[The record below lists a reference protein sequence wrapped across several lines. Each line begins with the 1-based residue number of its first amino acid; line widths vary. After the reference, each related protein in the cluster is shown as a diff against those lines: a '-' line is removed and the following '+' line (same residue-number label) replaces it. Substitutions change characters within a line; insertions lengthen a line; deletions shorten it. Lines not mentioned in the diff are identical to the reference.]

1 MTARL
6 PRLQT
11 WLCYIA
17 VFILASTISIS
28 SALLAAPTIWSSKSV
43 LAKLTLLKIAVDHH
57 DDESDFVTSNHMC
70 KKSFDTLPRIYVG
83 QEISAL
89 YKGAQVPLTMDQAHY
104 LTRVHRIRPKRQQH
118 GVEDDSEKQSSI
130 SVRVFN
136 EANGEWLG
144 QIIQLNDKNSKNKA
158 SKINSAAYTELIIE
172 CVEQIRRKEHCV
184 TVSSLATCWVLFS
197 PIRKERMKIL
207 VEKCTEL
214 GVHGFIPLR
223 TSRTVST
230 NIDKLDIKKMRS
242 QIIEASEQCERLSI
256 PKLVINPLASFLNN
270 NNTQEMATLSEVLLN
285 WDTLNLLRSSNST
298 SIRNAVA
305 VVCRERESGEYTRP
319 ITETLSELSHVR
331 SDVFFLIG
339 PEGGWSPEEESIF
352 DNNSDYPFIRSVSLV
367 RGLVLRSETAAIV
380 AAGAFLSSIS

>member
-1 MTARL
+1 
-6 PRLQT
+6 
-11 WLCYIA
+11 
-17 VFILASTISIS
+17 
-28 SALLAAPTIWSSKSV
+28 
-43 LAKLTLLKIAVDHH
+43 
-57 DDESDFVTSNHMC
+57 
-70 KKSFDTLPRIYVG
+70 
-83 QEISAL
+83 
-89 YKGAQVPLTMDQAHY
+89 
-104 LTRVHRIRPKRQQH
+104 
-118 GVEDDSEKQSSI
+118 
-130 SVRVFN
+130 
-136 EANGEWLG
+136 
-144 QIIQLNDKNSKNKA
+144 
-158 SKINSAAYTELIIE
+158 
-172 CVEQIRRKEHCV
+172 
-184 TVSSLATCWVLFS
+184 
-197 PIRKERMKIL
+197 MKIL